1 MSKPN
6 QESRAI
12 KNLQNQNFDV
22 FCPYF
27 EKEYHSGNLT
37 KIIKGYLFPPIFL

>member
-1 MSKPN
+1 MKKNNFSWYVVMSKPN

-22 FCPYF
+22 FVRIL
-27 EKEYHSGNLT
+27 KKS
-37 KIIKGYLFPPIFL
+37 IILEI